1 MPVFGESRTFCS
13 YIPSFVWGSADMKD
27 SVVFLYRESVGV
39 KFPDLTEGGFLKE
52 YVKNWEIKIRAQRA
66 RIWFI
71 PEREGFLHSL

>member
-1 MPVFGESRTFCS
+1 
-13 YIPSFVWGSADMKD
+13 MKD

-52 YVKNWEIKIRAQRA
+52 CVKNWEIKIRALWA

-71 PEREGFLHSL
+71 LEGEEFLHSL